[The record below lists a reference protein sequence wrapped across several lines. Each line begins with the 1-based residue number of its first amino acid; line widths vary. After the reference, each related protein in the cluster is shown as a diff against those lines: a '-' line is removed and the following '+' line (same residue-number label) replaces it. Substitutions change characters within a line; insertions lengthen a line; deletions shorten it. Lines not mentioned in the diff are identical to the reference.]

1 MFTSPLSA
9 TTDAHGGALPR
20 RRWLA
25 AAGLLALPGLALAA
39 EADADGAAWQALRDG
54 AILLVRHAQAPGVG
68 DPPGFRLGDCATQ
81 RNLDATG
88 RAQAR
93 RLGERLRAQRV
104 MVGAVWSSRWCRTRE
119 TAELAAVGP
128 VREVAAFDSTFGGR
142 DPDGRQ
148 AAQARALLL
157 GWRGPGS
164 LVVVTHQVNISALT
178 AGGAASGEGVVLVR
192 DGDGLRVLGRIG
204 P

>member
-1 MFTSPLSA
+1 M
-9 TTDAHGGALPR
+9 LP
-20 RRWLA
+20 
-25 AAGLLALPGLALAA
+25 ALAQA
-39 EADADGAAWQALRDG
+39 ASPAGDEAAWQALRDG
-54 AILLVRHAQAPGVG
+54 AIVLFRHAQAPGIG

-104 MVGAVWSSRWCRTRE
+104 AVGAVWSSRWCRTGE
-119 TAELAAVGP
+119 TAALAALGP
-128 VREVAAFDSTFGGR
+128 VREMPAFDSIFAGR

-148 AAQARALLL
+148 TAQARALLL
-157 GWRGPGS
+157 GWRGPGA
-164 LVVVTHQVNISALT
+164 LVVVTHQVNISAL
-178 AGGAASGEGVVLVR
+178 AGGGAASAEGVVLQR
-192 DGDGLRVLGRIG
+192 EGDTLRVVGRIE